1 MDINWNN
8 MSDKELRAALAAIN
22 TELTER
28 DNAKARK
35 LINAIDKAIKDF
47 RTEYP
52 NACWMVKIED
62 DDDDGIPYDY
72 EINLFDYD
80 LNTDLITP

>member
-1 MDINWNN
+1 MNINWNN
-8 MSDKELRAALAAIN
+8 MSDEELRAALAAIN

-35 LINAIDKAIKDF
+35 LINAIDKAIRDF

-52 NACWMVKIED
+52 SACWMVEIE
-62 DDDDGIPYDY
+62 DDDGIPY
-72 EINLFDYD
+72 EMNLFDYD
-80 LNTDLITP
+80 LDTNLITT

>member
-1 MDINWNN
+1 MNINWNN
-8 MSDKELRAALAAIN
+8 MSDEELRAALAAIN

-47 RTEYP
+47 LAEYP
-52 NACWMVKIED
+52 SACWMVEIE
-62 DDDDGIPYDY
+62 DDDGIPY
-72 EINLFDYD
+72 EIDIFNYD
-80 LNTDLITP
+80 LNTNTITP

>member
-8 MSDKELRAALAAIN
+8 MSDEELRAALAAIN
-22 TELTER
+22 TELTKR
-28 DNAKARK
+28 DNARARK

-52 NACWMVKIED
+52 KACWKVEIED
-62 DDDDGIPYDY
+62 DDGFPR

-80 LNTDLITP
+80 LDTNLITP

>member
-1 MDINWNN
+1 MEINWSN
-8 MSDKELRAALAAIN
+8 MSDEELRAALAAIN
-22 TELTER
+22 TELIER
-28 DNAKARK
+28 DKAKSRK

-47 RTEYP
+47 RNEYP
-52 NACWMVKIED
+52 NARWIVEMED
-62 DDDDGIPYDY
+62 DDGLPY

>member
-1 MDINWNN
+1 MNINWNN
-8 MSDKELRAALAAIN
+8 MSDEELRAALAAIN

-52 NACWMVKIED
+52 SACWKVEVE
-62 DDDDGIPYDY
+62 DDDGIPY
-72 EINLFDYD
+72 EIDLFNYD

>member
-8 MSDKELRAALAAIN
+8 MSDEELRAALAAIN

-28 DNAKARK
+28 DNAKSQK

-47 RTEYP
+47 CKEYP
-52 NACWMVKIED
+52 SACWMVEIED
-62 DDDDGIPYDY
+62 DDGFPR

-80 LNTDLITP
+80 LDTNLITT

>member
-1 MDINWNN
+1 MEINWSN
-8 MSDKELRAALAAIN
+8 MNDEELRTALAAIN

-47 RTEYP
+47 RNEYP
-52 NACWMVKIED
+52 NACWMVEMED
-62 DDDDGIPYDY
+62 DDGLPY
-72 EINLFDYD
+72 EINLFNYD

>member
-1 MDINWNN
+1 MEINWSN
-8 MSDKELRAALAAIN
+8 MSDEELRTALAAIN

-47 RTEYP
+47 RNEYP
-52 NACWMVKIED
+52 NARWMVEMED
-62 DDDDGIPYDY
+62 DDGFPY

>member
-8 MSDKELRAALAAIN
+8 MSDEELRAALAAIN

-28 DNAKARK
+28 DKAKSRK
-35 LINAIDKAIKDF
+35 LINAIDKAIRDF
-47 RTEYP
+47 RNEYP
-52 NACWMVKIED
+52 NACWMVEMED
-62 DDDDGIPYDY
+62 DDGLPY
-72 EINLFDYD
+72 EINLFNYD

>member
-1 MDINWNN
+1 MEINWSN
-8 MSDKELRAALAAIN
+8 MSNEELSAALSDI
-22 TELTER
+22 TIELIER
-28 DNAKARK
+28 DKAKARK

-47 RTEYP
+47 RNEYP
-52 NACWMVKIED
+52 NACWMVEMED
-62 DDDDGIPYDY
+62 DDGLPY

>member
-8 MSDKELRAALAAIN
+8 MSDEELRAALTAIN
-22 TELTER
+22 TELIER
-28 DNAKARK
+28 DKAKSQK

-47 RTEYP
+47 RNEYP
-52 NACWMVKIED
+52 NARWMVEMED
-62 DDDDGIPYDY
+62 DDGLPY

-80 LNTDLITP
+80 LDTNLITT

>member
-8 MSDKELRAALAAIN
+8 MSDEELRAALAAIN

-28 DNAKARK
+28 DNARARK

-52 NACWMVKIED
+52 NACWMVEMED
-62 DDDDGIPYDY
+62 DDGLPY

>member
-1 MDINWNN
+1 MEINWSN
-8 MSDKELRAALAAIN
+8 MSDEELRAALAAIN
-22 TELTER
+22 TELSER

-47 RTEYP
+47 RNEYP
-52 NACWMVKIED
+52 NACWMVEMED
-62 DDDDGIPYDY
+62 DDGLPY

>member
-28 DNAKARK
+28 DKAKARK

-47 RTEYP
+47 CNEYP
-52 NACWMVKIED
+52 NACWIVEMED
-62 DDDDGIPYDY
+62 DDGLPY

>member
-1 MDINWNN
+1 MGINWNN
-8 MSDKELRAALAAIN
+8 MSDEELRAALAAIN

-47 RTEYP
+47 RNEYP
-52 NACWMVKIED
+52 NACWMVEMED
-62 DDDDGIPYDY
+62 DDGLPY
-72 EINLFDYD
+72 EINLFNYD
-80 LNTDLITP
+80 LDTNLITP

>member
-1 MDINWNN
+1 MEINWSN
-8 MSDKELRAALAAIN
+8 MSDEELRAALAAIN
-22 TELTER
+22 TEITER

-47 RTEYP
+47 RNEYP
-52 NACWMVKIED
+52 NACWMVEMED
-62 DDDDGIPYDY
+62 DDGLPY

-80 LNTDLITP
+80 LNTDLIAP